1 MKRMKKMLLLFAALV
16 ILLGA
21 YGVLVN
27 RETETAVV
35 DEESGTFELTE
46 QTADELTSISWT
58 QDETEYSFTRTDG
71 VWYVA
76 DNDSY
81 PVAQEKIES
90 LCEDLLEMKGNRK
103 LENVSD
109 LSIYGLTEPTF
120 SITAAW
126 SDGTQTVYSM
136 GDATPFADG
145 YYLTLE
151 ENASTVYTV
160 SESLS
165 DLFDATMDDFTQTED
180 VPSAEDVTR
189 ITIGSSLD
197 ASLQEESSTV
207 NAAQLW
213 YDANG
218 NALDGVDDLVSA
230 FGEIEWASV
239 VEAVA
244 TEEQLTEW
252 QLDDANAIAVTLY
265 GDESN
270 AEILFGTTDENG
282 DYYARLPESDMVY
295 TVSADTASAL
305 INATSESMLS
315 LALIETEY
323 AQVQEAVFTVGELN
337 YTITEKAETETDAEE
352 SEDSEETEEQE
363 DPDET
368 LWNQVIA
375 VQATEML
382 NESASGESV
391 LTIAVTA
398 KNGNS
403 ATFTFAEYNAE
414 SYTVTDGS
422 RTMLVNADSIDK
434 LIRTIKNM

>member
-109 LSIYGLTEPTF
+109 LSIYGLTEPAF

-368 LWNQVIA
+368 LWNQVTA

-403 ATFTFAEYNAE
+403 ATFTFAEYSAE